1 MRICFSQLLLVLAA
15 MAGIVDRV
23 AVVVGGTVITESE
36 VLDDL
41 RLTEFLNNQPLDLS
55 PAQRRAAAE
64 RLVDQQLIRKEMEI
78 GRYAAPSA
86 TEADAMLRSLR
97 QQRFSS
103 DAEFRAALERYG
115 ITGNQL
121 QRHLLWQLTVMR
133 FTDSRFRSVTPEEPE
148 PSANRADPN
157 ASASVAGADVDQ
169 QLNAWLKEARGGTK
183 IVFKEE
189 AFQ

>member
-1 MRICFSQLLLVLAA
+1 
-15 MAGIVDRV
+15 
-23 AVVVGGTVITESE
+23 
-36 VLDDL
+36 L

-78 GRYAAPSA
+78 GRYAGPSA

-97 QQRFSS
+97 QQRFPS

-121 QRHLLWQLTVMR
+121 ERHLLWQLTVMR
-133 FTDSRFRSVTPEEPE
+133 FTDFRFRSVTPETPE
-148 PSANRADPN
+148 PSANRADPD
-157 ASASVAGADVDQ
+157 ASASVASADVDQ